1 MTRHDATSGA
11 AWVGGPEILDGF
23 SPALQG
29 ATLLNGIFVEAHD
42 GDLEARAAQAGT
54 ELRRIE
60 IPAEPAARRDFLAQ
74 WSAGN
79 ALWRR
84 GVPMSLLLLP
94 LAACGGGGGGST
106 PVPGAAGAVVNGYIA
121 NATVFRDVDNDGIR
135 DNDEPMTTTNANG
148 GFAGLLG
155 STNNTIIASGG
166 TNVTTNAPYFGILKA
181 PGTATIISPLT
192 TLVSEVLTATPAL
205 TTAQA
210 VAQVRTSLNLGAIDI
225 LNVDPIG
232 SGNTTLLKANL
243 QVANLINAVGGGANG
258 QAVAAR
264 LAALTTQPRD
274 LTDLA
279 FLTQVIT
286 GASIPV
292 NIAAV
297 AALVDQQND
306 AIAAAANNTIAILNV
321 QAAQPD
327 NLTVAQFKVLGTAPA
342 AGTYSIADTPA
353 NIQAAANSDAD
364 RAILTNASNVIA
376 STNTFMTL
384 PVAVAVKL
392 LAKNYDISDT
402 GENINAASD
411 SLLAGASAINVTQ
424 GSADVSVAEAR
435 KVTLSQGASYR
446 VVDTVTAIEAQVGTN
461 DEGNVLANA
470 SEIAVTGAGTLS
482 VPLAVALNLAAQTSY
497 NVVDTTEAIQ
507 ALINAGGADDDVLFA
522 AQAVDTSDGN
532 TLNVPVALA
541 SKVANAYNISDSS
554 ANIQAQ
560 INGSDTGGLLAG
572 AEEIRVAGQA
582 QPALI
587 VTAALAE
594 KVAVGTFNIVDTA
607 AEVNL
612 AAGRDSLSA
621 AGSVTVQGTEGAD
634 DLSLLQVSRG
644 LIIDGIKGDDTL
656 TGGAGDDS
664 LVGGDGDDVLDGARG
679 NDVLTGGRGN
689 DILFGNNTVDPGQ
702 LESDTADYGYLS
714 VGLTATLDASGTV
727 TLTVG
732 TGDVDTL
739 VSIKN
744 LRGTLFDDTLTGD
757 GGSNVLRGGLGNDVL
772 NGAGGSDTADY
783 GYLTA
788 GITVALDAL
797 GTVDVVAGPG
807 DSDTLISIENLAGG
821 AGNDELTGDAEA
833 NILTG
838 NAGLDQLSGGAGA
851 DTLTGGVGNDQLTGG
866 DGVDVFVFSTSLAN
880 NGGDVVTDFAVG
892 ADGDDID
899 FAFGAGGEDFQN
911 VLHGTGL
918 LVQQLAAGG
927 VLDDNAGLALITTP
941 QVALDA
947 DTARGLA
954 NLFGGVFENGD
965 VLFVAFDDGTKT
977 GIFRVSDSVLDQDSS
992 FDQAALLVTLQGVT
1006 AANLAPENFVD
1017 FAPVAPT

>member
-11 AWVGGPEILDGF
+11 AWVGGPDILDGF

-29 ATLLNGIFVEAHD
+29 GTLLNGIFVEANE
-42 GDLEARAAQAGT
+42 GDLEARAAAFGG

-60 IPAEPAARRDFLAQ
+60 IPTEPTARRDFFAQ

-106 PVPGAAGAVVNGYIA
+106 PIPGAGGAVVNGYISG
-121 NATVFRDVDNDGIR
+121 ATVFRDVNGNGVR
-135 DNDEPMTTTNANG
+135 DNNEPMATTNSGG

-155 STNNTIIASGG
+155 STNDTIIASGG

-192 TLVSEVLTATPAL
+192 TLVSEVLAATPAL

-232 SGNTTLLKANL
+232 SGNTALLKANL

-264 LAALTTQPRD
+264 LAALTTQARD

-292 NIAAV
+292 NAATV

-306 AIAAAANNTIAILNV
+306 AIAAAENNTNAILAV

-327 NLTVAQFKVLGTAPA
+327 NLTVAQFKALGTAPS
-342 AGTYSIADTPA
+342 AGTYSIADTPE
-353 NIQAAANSDAD
+353 NIQAAANSNAD
-364 RAILTNASNVIA
+364 RAILTNASNVVA
-376 STNTFMTL
+376 STNSFMTL

-392 LAKNYDISDT
+392 LSSNYDISDT
-402 GENINAASD
+402 GANINAASD
-411 SLLAGASAINVTQ
+411 SLLAGARAINVTQ

-435 KVTLSQGASYR
+435 KVTLGQGASYR
-446 VVDTVTAIEAQVGTN
+446 VVDTVAAIEAQVGTN
-461 DEGNVLANA
+461 DQGNVLANA

-482 VPLAVALNLAAQTSY
+482 VPLAVALKLAPQTSY

-507 ALINAGGADDDVLFA
+507 ARINAGDAQLNVLSA
-522 AQAVDTSDGN
+522 AQAVDTNDGG
-532 TLNVPVALA
+532 TLDVPVALA

-582 QPALI
+582 QPALV

-594 KVAVGTFNIVDTA
+594 KVTVGTFNIVDTA
-607 AEVNL
+607 TAITNAPGDIL
-612 AAGRDSLSA
+612 DAAGT
-621 AGSVTVQGTEGAD
+621 VTVQGTEGAD
-634 DLSLLQVSRG
+634 NLSLLAVSRG
-644 LIIDGIKGDDTL
+644 LIINGLGGNDTLVGGTGIDSIAGGTGADRIEGADGSDSLTGDAGNDILLGNDGNDTLSGGADADTL
-656 TGGAGDDS
+656 TGGSGD
-664 LVGGDGDDVLDGARG
+664 
-679 NDVLTGGRGN
+679 
-689 DILFGNNTVDPGQ
+689 
-702 LESDTADYGYLS
+702 
-714 VGLTATLDASGTV
+714 
-727 TLTVG
+727 
-732 TGDVDTL
+732 
-739 VSIKN
+739 
-744 LRGTLFDDTLTGD
+744 
-757 GGSNVLRGGLGNDVL
+757 
-772 NGAGGSDTADY
+772 
-783 GYLTA
+783 
-788 GITVALDAL
+788 
-797 GTVDVVAGPG
+797 
-807 DSDTLISIENLAGG
+807 
-821 AGNDELTGDAEA
+821 
-833 NILTG
+833 
-838 NAGLDQLSGGAGA
+838 DQLSGGAGA
-851 DTLTGGVGNDQLTGG
+851 D
-866 DGVDVFVFSTSLAN
+866 VFVFSTSLDN
-880 NGGDVVTDFAVG
+880 NGVDVVAGFEVG
-892 ADGDDID
+892 AAGDDID
-899 FAFGAGGEDFQN
+899 FAFGAGGEDFQD

-918 LVQQLAAGG
+918 LVQKLAAGG
-927 VLDDNAGLALITTP
+927 ILDVNAGLALVTTP
-941 QVALDA
+941 QIGLDA
-947 DTARGLA
+947 LVARELA
-954 NLFGGVFENGD
+954 NGLQSLFEDGD
-965 VLFVAFDDGTKT
+965 VLFLAFDDGTDT
-977 GIFRVSDSVLDQDSS
+977 GIFRVSDSVADEDTL
-992 FDQAALLVTLQGVT
+992 FDEAVLLVTLQGVT
-1006 AANLAPENFVD
+1006 VANLAPENFVD

>member
-11 AWVGGPEILDGF
+11 AWVGGPDILDGF

-29 ATLLNGIFVEAHD
+29 GTLLNGIFVEANE
-42 GDLEARAAQAGT
+42 GDLEARAAAFGG

-60 IPAEPAARRDFLAQ
+60 IPTEPTARRDFFAQ

-106 PVPGAAGAVVNGYIA
+106 PIPGAGGAVVNGYISG
-121 NATVFRDVDNDGIR
+121 ATVFRDVNGNGVR
-135 DNDEPMTTTNANG
+135 DNNEPMATTNSGG

-155 STNNTIIASGG
+155 STNDTIIASGG

-192 TLVSEVLTATPAL
+192 TLVSEVLAATPAL

-232 SGNTTLLKANL
+232 SGNTALLKANL

-264 LAALTTQPRD
+264 LAALTTQARD

-292 NIAAV
+292 NAATV

-306 AIAAAANNTIAILNV
+306 AIAAAENNTNAILAV

-327 NLTVAQFKVLGTAPA
+327 NLTVAQFKALGTAPS
-342 AGTYSIADTPA
+342 AGTYSIADTPE
-353 NIQAAANSDAD
+353 NIQAAANSNAD
-364 RAILTNASNVIA
+364 RAILTNASNVVA
-376 STNTFMTL
+376 STNSFMTL

-392 LAKNYDISDT
+392 LSSNYDISDT
-402 GENINAASD
+402 GANINAASD
-411 SLLAGASAINVTQ
+411 SLLAGARAINVTQ

-435 KVTLSQGASYR
+435 KVTLGQGASYR
-446 VVDTVTAIEAQVGTN
+446 VVDTVAAIEAQVGTN
-461 DEGNVLANA
+461 DQGNVLANA

-482 VPLAVALNLAAQTSY
+482 VPLAVALKLAPQTSY

-507 ALINAGGADDDVLFA
+507 ARINAGDAQLNVLSA
-522 AQAVDTSDGN
+522 AQAVDTNDGG
-532 TLNVPVALA
+532 TLDVPVALA

-582 QPALI
+582 QPALV

-594 KVAVGTFNIVDTA
+594 KVTVGTFNIVDTA
-607 AEVNL
+607 TAITNAPGDIL
-612 AAGRDSLSA
+612 DAAGT
-621 AGSVTVQGTEGAD
+621 VTVQGTEGAD
-634 DLSLLQVSRG
+634 NLSLLAVSRG
-644 LIIDGIKGDDTL
+644 LIINGLGGNDTLVGGTGIDSIAGGTGADRIEGADGSDSLTGDAGNDILLGNDGDDTLSGGADADTL
-656 TGGAGDDS
+656 TGGSGD
-664 LVGGDGDDVLDGARG
+664 
-679 NDVLTGGRGN
+679 
-689 DILFGNNTVDPGQ
+689 
-702 LESDTADYGYLS
+702 
-714 VGLTATLDASGTV
+714 
-727 TLTVG
+727 
-732 TGDVDTL
+732 
-739 VSIKN
+739 
-744 LRGTLFDDTLTGD
+744 
-757 GGSNVLRGGLGNDVL
+757 
-772 NGAGGSDTADY
+772 
-783 GYLTA
+783 
-788 GITVALDAL
+788 
-797 GTVDVVAGPG
+797 
-807 DSDTLISIENLAGG
+807 
-821 AGNDELTGDAEA
+821 
-833 NILTG
+833 
-838 NAGLDQLSGGAGA
+838 DQLSGGAGA
-851 DTLTGGVGNDQLTGG
+851 
-866 DGVDVFVFSTSLAN
+866 DVFVFSTSLAN
-880 NGGDVVTDFAVG
+880 NGVDVVAGFEVG
-892 ADGDDID
+892 AAGDDID
-899 FAFGAGGEDFQN
+899 FAFGAGGEDFQD

-918 LVQQLAAGG
+918 LVQKLAAGG
-927 VLDDNAGLALITTP
+927 ILDVNAGLALVTTP
-941 QVALDA
+941 QIGLDA
-947 DTARGLA
+947 LVARGLA
-954 NLFGGVFENGD
+954 NGLQSLFEDGD
-965 VLFVAFDDGTKT
+965 VLFLAFDDGTDT
-977 GIFRVSDSVLDQDSS
+977 GIFRVSDSVADEDTL
-992 FDQAALLVTLQGVT
+992 FDEAELLVTLQGVT
-1006 AANLAPENFVD
+1006 VGTLAPQNFVD
-1017 FAPVAPT
+1017 FAPVQEPV

>member
-11 AWVGGPEILDGF
+11 AWVGGPDILDGF

-29 ATLLNGIFVEAHD
+29 GTLLNGIFVEANE
-42 GDLEARAAQAGT
+42 GDLEARAAAFGG

-60 IPAEPAARRDFLAQ
+60 IPTEPTARRDFFAQ

-106 PVPGAAGAVVNGYIA
+106 PVPGAGGAVVNGYISG
-121 NATVFRDVDNDGIR
+121 ATVFRDVNGNGVR
-135 DNDEPMTTTNANG
+135 DNNEPMATTNSGG

-155 STNNTIIASGG
+155 STNDTIIASGG

-192 TLVSEVLTATPAL
+192 TLVSEVLAATPAL

-232 SGNTTLLKANL
+232 SGNTALLKANL

-264 LAALTTQPRD
+264 LAALTTQARD

-292 NIAAV
+292 NAATV

-306 AIAAAANNTIAILNV
+306 AIANAANTTNAILAV

-327 NLTVAQFKVLGTAPA
+327 NLTVAQFKALGTAPS
-342 AGTYSIADTPA
+342 AGTYSIADTPE
-353 NIQAAANSDAD
+353 NIQAAANSNAD
-364 RAILTNASNVIA
+364 RAILTNASNVVA
-376 STNTFMTL
+376 STNSFMTL

-392 LAKNYDISDT
+392 LSSNYDISDT
-402 GENINAASD
+402 GANINAASD
-411 SLLAGASAINVTQ
+411 SLLAGARAINVTQ

-435 KVTLSQGASYR
+435 KVTLGQGASYR
-446 VVDTVTAIEAQVGTN
+446 VVDTVAAIEAQVGTN
-461 DEGNVLANA
+461 DQGNVLANA

-482 VPLAVALNLAAQTSY
+482 VPLAVALKLAPQTSY

-507 ALINAGGADDDVLFA
+507 ARINAGDAQLNVLSA
-522 AQAVDTSDGN
+522 AQAVDTNDGG
-532 TLNVPVALA
+532 TLDVPVALA

-582 QPALI
+582 QPALV

-594 KVAVGTFNIVDTA
+594 KVTVGTFNIVDTA
-607 AEVNL
+607 TAITNAPGDIL
-612 AAGRDSLSA
+612 DAAGT
-621 AGSVTVQGTEGAD
+621 VTVQGTEGAD
-634 DLSLLQVSRG
+634 NLSLLAVSRG
-644 LIIDGIKGDDTL
+644 LIINGLGGNDTLVGGTGIDSIAGGTGADRIEGADGSDSLTGDAGNDILLGNDGDDTLSGGADADTL
-656 TGGAGDDS
+656 TGGSGD
-664 LVGGDGDDVLDGARG
+664 
-679 NDVLTGGRGN
+679 
-689 DILFGNNTVDPGQ
+689 
-702 LESDTADYGYLS
+702 
-714 VGLTATLDASGTV
+714 
-727 TLTVG
+727 
-732 TGDVDTL
+732 
-739 VSIKN
+739 
-744 LRGTLFDDTLTGD
+744 
-757 GGSNVLRGGLGNDVL
+757 
-772 NGAGGSDTADY
+772 
-783 GYLTA
+783 
-788 GITVALDAL
+788 
-797 GTVDVVAGPG
+797 
-807 DSDTLISIENLAGG
+807 
-821 AGNDELTGDAEA
+821 
-833 NILTG
+833 
-838 NAGLDQLSGGAGA
+838 DQLSGGAGA
-851 DTLTGGVGNDQLTGG
+851 
-866 DGVDVFVFSTSLAN
+866 DVFVFSTSLAN
-880 NGGDVVTDFAVG
+880 NGVDVVAGFEVG
-892 ADGDDID
+892 AAGDDID
-899 FAFGAGGEDFQN
+899 FAFGAGGEDFQD

-918 LVQQLAAGG
+918 LVQKLAAGG
-927 VLDDNAGLALITTP
+927 ILDVNAGLALVTTP
-941 QVALDA
+941 QIGLDA
-947 DTARGLA
+947 LVARGLA
-954 NLFGGVFENGD
+954 NGLQSLFEDGD
-965 VLFVAFDDGTKT
+965 VLFLAFDDGTDT
-977 GIFRVSDSVLDQDSS
+977 GIFRVSDSVADEDTL
-992 FDQAALLVTLQGVT
+992 FDEAELLVTLQGVT
-1006 AANLAPENFVD
+1006 VGTLAPQNFVD
-1017 FAPVAPT
+1017 FAPVQEPV

>member
-11 AWVGGPEILDGF
+11 AWVGGPDILDGF

-29 ATLLNGIFVEAHD
+29 GTLLNGIFVEANE
-42 GDLEARAAQAGT
+42 GDLEARAAAFGG

-60 IPAEPAARRDFLAQ
+60 IPTEPTARRDFFAQ

-106 PVPGAAGAVVNGYIA
+106 PIPGAGGAVVNGYISG
-121 NATVFRDVDNDGIR
+121 ATVFRDVNGNGVR
-135 DNDEPMTTTNANG
+135 DNNEPMATTNSGG

-155 STNNTIIASGG
+155 STNDTIIASGG

-192 TLVSEVLTATPAL
+192 TLVSEVLAATPAL

-232 SGNTTLLKANL
+232 SGNTALLKANL

-264 LAALTTQPRD
+264 LAALTTQARD

-292 NIAAV
+292 NAATV

-306 AIAAAANNTIAILNV
+306 AIAAAENNTNAILAV

-327 NLTVAQFKVLGTAPA
+327 NLTVAQFKALGTAPS
-342 AGTYSIADTPA
+342 AGTYSIADTPE
-353 NIQAAANSDAD
+353 NIQAAANSNAD
-364 RAILTNASNVIA
+364 RAILTNASNVVA
-376 STNTFMTL
+376 STNSFMTL

-392 LAKNYDISDT
+392 LSSNYDISDT
-402 GENINAASD
+402 GANINAASD
-411 SLLAGASAINVTQ
+411 SLLAGARAINVTQ

-435 KVTLSQGASYR
+435 KVTLGQGASYR
-446 VVDTVTAIEAQVGTN
+446 VVDTVAAIEAQVGTN
-461 DEGNVLANA
+461 DQGNVLANA

-482 VPLAVALNLAAQTSY
+482 VPLAVALKLAPQTSY

-507 ALINAGGADDDVLFA
+507 ARINAGDAQLNVLSA
-522 AQAVDTSDGN
+522 AQAVDTNDGG
-532 TLNVPVALA
+532 TLDVPVALA

-582 QPALI
+582 QPALV

-594 KVAVGTFNIVDTA
+594 KVTVGTFNIVDTA
-607 AEVNL
+607 TAITNAPGDIL
-612 AAGRDSLSA
+612 DAAGT
-621 AGSVTVQGTEGAD
+621 VTVQGTEGAD
-634 DLSLLQVSRG
+634 NLSLLAVSRG
-644 LIIDGIKGDDTL
+644 LIINGLGGNDTLVGGTGIDSIAGGTGADRIEGADGSDSLTGDAGNDILLGNDGDDTLSGGADADTL
-656 TGGAGDDS
+656 TGGSGD
-664 LVGGDGDDVLDGARG
+664 
-679 NDVLTGGRGN
+679 
-689 DILFGNNTVDPGQ
+689 
-702 LESDTADYGYLS
+702 
-714 VGLTATLDASGTV
+714 
-727 TLTVG
+727 
-732 TGDVDTL
+732 
-739 VSIKN
+739 
-744 LRGTLFDDTLTGD
+744 
-757 GGSNVLRGGLGNDVL
+757 
-772 NGAGGSDTADY
+772 
-783 GYLTA
+783 
-788 GITVALDAL
+788 
-797 GTVDVVAGPG
+797 
-807 DSDTLISIENLAGG
+807 
-821 AGNDELTGDAEA
+821 
-833 NILTG
+833 
-838 NAGLDQLSGGAGA
+838 DQLSGGAGA
-851 DTLTGGVGNDQLTGG
+851 
-866 DGVDVFVFSTSLAN
+866 DVFVFSTSLAN
-880 NGGDVVTDFAVG
+880 NGVDVVAGFEVG
-892 ADGDDID
+892 AAGDDID
-899 FAFGAGGEDFQN
+899 FAFGAGGEDFQD

-927 VLDDNAGLALITTP
+927 DLDDNAGLALVTTP
-941 QVALDA
+941 QIGLDA
-947 DTARGLA
+947 LVARELA
-954 NLFGGVFENGD
+954 NGLQSLFEDGD
-965 VLFVAFDDGTKT
+965 VLFLAFDDGTDT
-977 GIFRVSDSVLDQDSS
+977 GIFRVSDSVADEDTL
-992 FDQAALLVTLQGVT
+992 FDEAELLVTLQGVT
-1006 AANLAPENFVD
+1006 VANLAPENFVD

>member
-1 MTRHDATSGA
+1 MTFVPSAASMTRHDATSGA
-11 AWVGGPEILDGF
+11 AWVGGPDILDGF

-29 ATLLNGIFVEAHD
+29 GTLLNGIFVEANE
-42 GDLEARAAQAGT
+42 GDLEARAAAFGG

-60 IPAEPAARRDFLAQ
+60 IPTEPTARRDFFAQ

-106 PVPGAAGAVVNGYIA
+106 PIPGAGGAVVNGYISG
-121 NATVFRDVDNDGIR
+121 ATVFRDVNGNGVR
-135 DNDEPMTTTNANG
+135 DNDEPMATTNSGG

-155 STNNTIIASGG
+155 STNDTIIASGG

-192 TLVSEVLTATPAL
+192 TLVSEVLAATPAL

-232 SGNTTLLKANL
+232 SGNTALLKANL

-264 LAALTTQPRD
+264 LAALTTQARD

-292 NIAAV
+292 NAATV

-306 AIAAAANNTIAILNV
+306 AIAAAENNTNAILAV

-327 NLTVAQFKVLGTAPA
+327 NLTVAQFKALANAPA
-342 AGTYSIADTPA
+342 AGTYSIADTSE

-364 RAILTNASNVIA
+364 RAILTNASAIVA
-376 STNTFMTL
+376 STNSFMTL

-392 LAKNYDISDT
+392 LSSNYDISDT
-402 GENINAASD
+402 GANINAASD
-411 SLLAGASAINVTQ
+411 SLLAGARAINVTQ

-435 KVTLSQGASYR
+435 KVTLGQGASYR
-446 VVDTVTAIEAQVGTN
+446 VVDTVAAIEAQVGTN
-461 DEGNVLANA
+461 DQGNVLANA

-482 VPLAVALNLAAQTSY
+482 VPLAVALKLAPQTSY

-507 ALINAGGADDDVLFA
+507 ARINAGDAQLNVLSA
-522 AQAVDTSDGN
+522 AQAVDTNDGG
-532 TLNVPVALA
+532 TLDVPVALA

-582 QPALI
+582 QPALV

-594 KVAVGTFNIVDTA
+594 KVTVGTFNIVDTA
-607 AEVNL
+607 TAITNAPGDIL
-612 AAGRDSLSA
+612 DAAGT
-621 AGSVTVQGTEGAD
+621 VTVQGTEGAD
-634 DLSLLQVSRG
+634 NLSLLAVSRG
-644 LIIDGIKGDDTL
+644 LIINGLGGNDTLVGGTGIDSIAGGTGADRIEGADGSDSLTGDAGNDILLGNDGDDTLSGGADADTL
-656 TGGAGDDS
+656 TGGSGD
-664 LVGGDGDDVLDGARG
+664 
-679 NDVLTGGRGN
+679 
-689 DILFGNNTVDPGQ
+689 
-702 LESDTADYGYLS
+702 
-714 VGLTATLDASGTV
+714 
-727 TLTVG
+727 
-732 TGDVDTL
+732 
-739 VSIKN
+739 
-744 LRGTLFDDTLTGD
+744 
-757 GGSNVLRGGLGNDVL
+757 
-772 NGAGGSDTADY
+772 
-783 GYLTA
+783 
-788 GITVALDAL
+788 
-797 GTVDVVAGPG
+797 
-807 DSDTLISIENLAGG
+807 
-821 AGNDELTGDAEA
+821 
-833 NILTG
+833 
-838 NAGLDQLSGGAGA
+838 DQLSGGAGA
-851 DTLTGGVGNDQLTGG
+851 
-866 DGVDVFVFSTSLAN
+866 DVFVFSTSLAN
-880 NGGDVVTDFAVG
+880 NGVDVVAGFEVG
-892 ADGDDID
+892 AAGDDID
-899 FAFGAGGEDFQN
+899 FAFGAGGEDFQD

-927 VLDDNAGLALITTP
+927 DLDDNAGLALVTTP
-941 QVALDA
+941 QIGLDA
-947 DTARGLA
+947 LVARGLA
-954 NLFGGVFENGD
+954 NGLQSLFEDGD
-965 VLFVAFDDGTKT
+965 VLFIAFDDGTDT
-977 GIFRVSDSVLDQDSS
+977 GIFRVSDSVADEDTL
-992 FDQAALLVTLQGVT
+992 FDEAELLVTLQGVT
-1006 AANLAPENFVD
+1006 VANLAPENFVD

>member
-11 AWVGGPEILDGF
+11 AWVGGPDILDGF

-29 ATLLNGIFVEAHD
+29 GTLLNGIFVEANE
-42 GDLEARAAQAGT
+42 GDLEARAAAFGG

-60 IPAEPAARRDFLAQ
+60 IPTEPTARRDFFAQ

-106 PVPGAAGAVVNGYIA
+106 PIPGAGGAVVNGYISG
-121 NATVFRDVDNDGIR
+121 ATVFRDVNGNGVR
-135 DNDEPMTTTNANG
+135 DNDEPMATTNSGG

-155 STNNTIIASGG
+155 STNDTIIASGG

-192 TLVSEVLTATPAL
+192 TLVSEVLAATPAL

-232 SGNTTLLKANL
+232 SGNTALLKANL

-264 LAALTTQPRD
+264 LAALTTQARD

-292 NIAAV
+292 NAATV

-306 AIAAAANNTIAILNV
+306 AIAAAANNTNAILAV

-327 NLTVAQFKVLGTAPA
+327 NLTVAQFKALGTAPS
-342 AGTYSIADTPA
+342 AGTYSIADTPE
-353 NIQAAANSDAD
+353 NIQAAANSNAD
-364 RAILTNASNVIA
+364 RAILTNASNVVA
-376 STNTFMTL
+376 STNSFMTL

-392 LAKNYDISDT
+392 LSSNYDISDT
-402 GENINAASD
+402 GANINAASD
-411 SLLAGASAINVTQ
+411 SLLAGARAINVTQ

-435 KVTLSQGASYR
+435 KVTLGQGASYR
-446 VVDTVTAIEAQVGTN
+446 VVDTVAAIEAQVGTN
-461 DEGNVLANA
+461 DQGNVLANA

-482 VPLAVALNLAAQTSY
+482 VPLAVALKLAPQTSY

-507 ALINAGGADDDVLFA
+507 ARINAGDAQLNVLSA
-522 AQAVDTSDGN
+522 AQAVDTNDGG
-532 TLNVPVALA
+532 TLDVPVALA
-541 SKVANAYNISDSS
+541 SKIANAYNISDSS

-582 QPALI
+582 QPALV

-594 KVAVGTFNIVDTA
+594 KVTVGTFNIVDTA
-607 AEVNL
+607 TAITNAPGDIL
-612 AAGRDSLSA
+612 DAAGT
-621 AGSVTVQGTEGAD
+621 VTVQGTEGAD
-634 DLSLLQVSRG
+634 NLSLLAVSRG
-644 LIIDGIKGDDTL
+644 LIINGLGGNDTLVGGTGIDSIAGGTGADRIDGADGSDSLTGDAGNDILLGNDGNDTLSGGADADTL
-656 TGGAGDDS
+656 TGGSGD
-664 LVGGDGDDVLDGARG
+664 
-679 NDVLTGGRGN
+679 
-689 DILFGNNTVDPGQ
+689 
-702 LESDTADYGYLS
+702 
-714 VGLTATLDASGTV
+714 
-727 TLTVG
+727 
-732 TGDVDTL
+732 
-739 VSIKN
+739 
-744 LRGTLFDDTLTGD
+744 
-757 GGSNVLRGGLGNDVL
+757 
-772 NGAGGSDTADY
+772 
-783 GYLTA
+783 
-788 GITVALDAL
+788 
-797 GTVDVVAGPG
+797 
-807 DSDTLISIENLAGG
+807 
-821 AGNDELTGDAEA
+821 
-833 NILTG
+833 
-838 NAGLDQLSGGAGA
+838 DQLSGGAGA
-851 DTLTGGVGNDQLTGG
+851 
-866 DGVDVFVFSTSLAN
+866 DVFVFSTSLAN
-880 NGGDVVTDFAVG
+880 NGVDVVAGFEVG
-892 ADGDDID
+892 AAGDDID
-899 FAFGAGGEDFQN
+899 FAFGAGGEDFQD

-918 LVQQLAAGG
+918 LVQKLAAGG
-927 VLDDNAGLALITTP
+927 ILDVNAGLALVTTL
-941 QVALDA
+941 QIGLDA
-947 DTARGLA
+947 LVARELA
-954 NLFGGVFENGD
+954 NGLQSLFEDGD
-965 VLFVAFDDGTKT
+965 VLFLAFDDGTNT
-977 GIFRVSDSVLDQDSS
+977 GIFRVSDSVADEDTL
-992 FDQAALLVTLQGVT
+992 FDEAELLVTLQGVT
-1006 AANLAPENFVD
+1006 VANLAPENFVD

>member
-11 AWVGGPEILDGF
+11 AWVGGPDILDGF

-29 ATLLNGIFVEAHD
+29 GTLLNGIFVEANE
-42 GDLEARAAQAGT
+42 GDLEARAAAFGG

-60 IPAEPAARRDFLAQ
+60 IPTEPTARRDFFAQ

-106 PVPGAAGAVVNGYIA
+106 PIPGAGGAVVNGYISG
-121 NATVFRDVDNDGIR
+121 ATVFRDVNGNGVR
-135 DNDEPMTTTNANG
+135 DNNEPMATTNSGG

-155 STNNTIIASGG
+155 STNDTIIASGG

-192 TLVSEVLTATPAL
+192 TLVSEVLAATPAL

-232 SGNTTLLKANL
+232 SGNTALLKANL

-264 LAALTTQPRD
+264 LAALTTQARD

-292 NIAAV
+292 NAATV

-306 AIAAAANNTIAILNV
+306 LIAAAANITNAILAV

-327 NLTVAQFKVLGTAPA
+327 NLTVAQFKALGTAPS
-342 AGTYSIADTPA
+342 AGTYSIADTPE
-353 NIQAAANSDAD
+353 NIQAAANSNAD
-364 RAILTNASNVIA
+364 RAILTNASNVVA
-376 STNTFMTL
+376 STNSFMTL

-392 LAKNYDISDT
+392 LSSNYDISDT
-402 GENINAASD
+402 GANINAASD
-411 SLLAGASAINVTQ
+411 SLLAGARAINVTQ

-435 KVTLSQGASYR
+435 KVTLGQGASYR
-446 VVDTVTAIEAQVGTN
+446 VVDTVAAIEAQVGTN
-461 DEGNVLANA
+461 DQGNVLANA

-482 VPLAVALNLAAQTSY
+482 VPLAVALKLAPQTSY

-507 ALINAGGADDDVLFA
+507 ARINAGDAQLNVLSA
-522 AQAVDTSDGN
+522 AQAVDTNDGG
-532 TLNVPVALA
+532 TLDVPVALA

-582 QPALI
+582 QPALV

-594 KVAVGTFNIVDTA
+594 KVTVGTFNIVDTA
-607 AEVNL
+607 TAITNAPGDIL
-612 AAGRDSLSA
+612 DAAGT
-621 AGSVTVQGTEGAD
+621 VTVQGTEGAD
-634 DLSLLQVSRG
+634 NLSLLAVSRG
-644 LIIDGIKGDDTL
+644 LIINGLGGNDT
-656 TGGAGDDS
+656 
-664 LVGGDGDDVLDGARG
+664 LVGGTGIDNIAGGDGADRIDGSDG
-679 NDVLTGGRGN
+679 NDVLTGGDGN
-689 DILFGNNTVDPGQ
+689 DILLGNDGN
-702 LESDTADYGYLS
+702 
-714 VGLTATLDASGTV
+714 
-727 TLTVG
+727 
-732 TGDVDTL
+732 DTL
-739 VSIKN
+739 S
-744 LRGTLFDDTLTGD
+744 GGADADTLTG
-757 GGSNVLRGGLGNDVL
+757 GS
-772 NGAGGSDTADY
+772 
-783 GYLTA
+783 
-788 GITVALDAL
+788 
-797 GTVDVVAGPG
+797 G
-807 DSDTLISIENLAGG
+807 D
-821 AGNDELTGDAEA
+821 
-833 NILTG
+833 
-838 NAGLDQLSGGAGA
+838 DQLSGGAGA
-851 DTLTGGVGNDQLTGG
+851 
-866 DGVDVFVFSTSLAN
+866 DVFVFSTSLAN
-880 NGGDVVTDFAVG
+880 NGVDVVAGFEVG
-892 ADGDDID
+892 AAGDDID
-899 FAFGAGGEDFQN
+899 FAFGAGGEDFQD

-918 LVQQLAAGG
+918 LVQKLAAGG
-927 VLDDNAGLALITTP
+927 ILDVNAGLALVTTP
-941 QVALDA
+941 QIGLDA
-947 DTARGLA
+947 LVARELA
-954 NLFGGVFENGD
+954 NGLQSLFEDGD
-965 VLFVAFDDGTKT
+965 VLFLAFDDGTDT
-977 GIFRVSDSVLDQDSS
+977 GIFRVSDSVADEDTL
-992 FDQAALLVTLQGVT
+992 FDEAELLVTLQGVT
-1006 AANLAPENFVD
+1006 VGTLAPQNFVD
-1017 FAPVAPT
+1017 FAPVQEPV

>member
-11 AWVGGPEILDGF
+11 AWVGGPDILDGF

-29 ATLLNGIFVEAHD
+29 GTLLNGIFVEANE
-42 GDLEARAAQAGT
+42 GDLEARAAAFGG

-60 IPAEPAARRDFLAQ
+60 IPTEPTARRDFFAQ

-106 PVPGAAGAVVNGYIA
+106 PIPGAGGAVVNGYISG
-121 NATVFRDVDNDGIR
+121 ATVFRDVNGNGVR
-135 DNDEPMTTTNANG
+135 DNNEPMATTNSGG

-155 STNNTIIASGG
+155 STNDTIIASGG

-192 TLVSEVLTATPAL
+192 TLVSEVLAATPAL

-232 SGNTTLLKANL
+232 SGNTALLKANL

-264 LAALTTQPRD
+264 LAALTTQARD

-292 NIAAV
+292 NAATV

-306 AIAAAANNTIAILNV
+306 AIAAAENNTNAILAE

-327 NLTVAQFKVLGTAPA
+327 NLTVAQFKALGTAPS
-342 AGTYSIADTPA
+342 AGTYSIADTPE
-353 NIQAAANSDAD
+353 NIQAAANSNAD
-364 RAILTNASNVIA
+364 RAILTNASNVVA
-376 STNTFMTL
+376 STNSFMTL

-392 LAKNYDISDT
+392 LSSNYDISDT
-402 GENINAASD
+402 GANINAASD
-411 SLLAGASAINVTQ
+411 SLLAGARAINVTQ

-435 KVTLSQGASYR
+435 KVTLGQGASYR
-446 VVDTVTAIEAQVGTN
+446 VVDTVAAIEAQVGTN
-461 DEGNVLANA
+461 DQGNVLANA

-482 VPLAVALNLAAQTSY
+482 VPLAVALKLAPQTSY

-507 ALINAGGADDDVLFA
+507 ALINAGGAQLNVLSA
-522 AQAVDTSDGN
+522 AQAVDTNDGG
-532 TLNVPVALA
+532 TLDVPVALA

-582 QPALI
+582 QPALV
-587 VTAALAE
+587 VTADLAE
-594 KVAVGTFNIVDTA
+594 KVTVGTFNIVDTA
-607 AEVNL
+607 TAITNAPGDIL
-612 AAGRDSLSA
+612 DAAGT
-621 AGSVTVQGTEGAD
+621 VTVQGTEGAD
-634 DLSLLQVSRG
+634 NLSLLAVSRG
-644 LIIDGIKGDDTL
+644 LIINGLGGNDTLVGGTGIDSIAGGTGADRIEGADGSDSLTGDAGNDILLGNDGDDTLSGGADADTL
-656 TGGAGDDS
+656 TGGSGD
-664 LVGGDGDDVLDGARG
+664 
-679 NDVLTGGRGN
+679 
-689 DILFGNNTVDPGQ
+689 
-702 LESDTADYGYLS
+702 
-714 VGLTATLDASGTV
+714 
-727 TLTVG
+727 
-732 TGDVDTL
+732 
-739 VSIKN
+739 
-744 LRGTLFDDTLTGD
+744 
-757 GGSNVLRGGLGNDVL
+757 
-772 NGAGGSDTADY
+772 
-783 GYLTA
+783 
-788 GITVALDAL
+788 
-797 GTVDVVAGPG
+797 
-807 DSDTLISIENLAGG
+807 
-821 AGNDELTGDAEA
+821 
-833 NILTG
+833 
-838 NAGLDQLSGGAGA
+838 DQLSGGAGA
-851 DTLTGGVGNDQLTGG
+851 
-866 DGVDVFVFSTSLAN
+866 DVFVFSTSLAN
-880 NGGDVVTDFAVG
+880 NGVDVVAGFEVG
-892 ADGDDID
+892 AAGDDID
-899 FAFGAGGEDFQN
+899 FAFGAGGEDFQD

-927 VLDDNAGLALITTP
+927 DLDDNAGLALVTTP
-941 QVALDA
+941 QIGLDA
-947 DTARGLA
+947 LVARGLA
-954 NLFGGVFENGD
+954 NGLQSLFEDGD
-965 VLFVAFDDGTKT
+965 VLFLAFDDGTDT
-977 GIFRVSDSVLDQDSS
+977 GIFRVSDSVADEDTL
-992 FDQAALLVTLQGVT
+992 FDEAELLVTLQGVT
-1006 AANLAPENFVD
+1006 VANLAPENFVD

>member
-11 AWVGGPEILDGF
+11 AWVGGPDILDGF

-29 ATLLNGIFVEAHD
+29 GTLLNGIFVEANE
-42 GDLEARAAQAGT
+42 GDLEARAAAFGG

-60 IPAEPAARRDFLAQ
+60 IPTEPTARRDFFAQ

-106 PVPGAAGAVVNGYIA
+106 PIPGAGGAVVNGYISG
-121 NATVFRDVDNDGIR
+121 ATVFRDVNGNGVR
-135 DNDEPMTTTNANG
+135 DNNEPMATTNSGG

-155 STNNTIIASGG
+155 STNDTIIASGG

-192 TLVSEVLTATPAL
+192 TLVSEVLAATPAL

-232 SGNTTLLKANL
+232 SGNTALLKANL

-264 LAALTTQPRD
+264 LAALTTQARD

-292 NIAAV
+292 NAATV

-306 AIAAAANNTIAILNV
+306 AIAAAENNTNAILAV

-327 NLTVAQFKVLGTAPA
+327 NLTVAQFKALGTAPS
-342 AGTYSIADTPA
+342 AGTYSIADTPE
-353 NIQAAANSDAD
+353 NIQAAANSNAD
-364 RAILTNASNVIA
+364 RAILTNASNVVA
-376 STNTFMTL
+376 STNSFMTL

-392 LAKNYDISDT
+392 LSSNYDISDT
-402 GENINAASD
+402 GANINAASD
-411 SLLAGASAINVTQ
+411 SLLAGARAINVTQ

-435 KVTLSQGASYR
+435 KVTLGQGASYR
-446 VVDTVTAIEAQVGTN
+446 VVDTVAAIEAQVGTN
-461 DEGNVLANA
+461 DQGNVLANA

-482 VPLAVALNLAAQTSY
+482 VPLAVALKLAPQTSY

-507 ALINAGGADDDVLFA
+507 ARINAGDAQLNVLSA
-522 AQAVDTSDGN
+522 AQAVDTNDGG
-532 TLNVPVALA
+532 TLDVPVALA

-582 QPALI
+582 QPALV

-594 KVAVGTFNIVDTA
+594 KVTVGTFNIVDTA
-607 AEVNL
+607 TAITNAPGDIL
-612 AAGRDSLSA
+612 DAAGT
-621 AGSVTVQGTEGAD
+621 VTVQGTEGAD
-634 DLSLLQVSRG
+634 NLSLLAVSRG
-644 LIIDGIKGDDTL
+644 LIINGLGGNDTLVGGTGIDSIAGGTGADRIEGADGSDSLTGDAGNDILLGNDGDDTLSGGADADTL
-656 TGGAGDDS
+656 TGGSGD
-664 LVGGDGDDVLDGARG
+664 
-679 NDVLTGGRGN
+679 
-689 DILFGNNTVDPGQ
+689 
-702 LESDTADYGYLS
+702 
-714 VGLTATLDASGTV
+714 
-727 TLTVG
+727 
-732 TGDVDTL
+732 
-739 VSIKN
+739 
-744 LRGTLFDDTLTGD
+744 
-757 GGSNVLRGGLGNDVL
+757 
-772 NGAGGSDTADY
+772 
-783 GYLTA
+783 
-788 GITVALDAL
+788 
-797 GTVDVVAGPG
+797 
-807 DSDTLISIENLAGG
+807 
-821 AGNDELTGDAEA
+821 
-833 NILTG
+833 
-838 NAGLDQLSGGAGA
+838 DQLSGGAGA
-851 DTLTGGVGNDQLTGG
+851 
-866 DGVDVFVFSTSLAN
+866 DVFVFSTSLAN
-880 NGGDVVTDFAVG
+880 NGVDVVAGFEVG
-892 ADGDDID
+892 AAGDDID
-899 FAFGAGGEDFQN
+899 FAFGAGGEDFQD

-927 VLDDNAGLALITTP
+927 DLDDNAGLALVTTP
-941 QVALDA
+941 QIGLDA
-947 DTARGLA
+947 LVARGLA
-954 NLFGGVFENGD
+954 NGLQSLFEDGD
-965 VLFVAFDDGTKT
+965 VLFLAFDDGTDT
-977 GIFRVSDSVLDQDSS
+977 GIFRVSDSVADEDTL
-992 FDQAALLVTLQGVT
+992 FDEAELLVTLQGVT
-1006 AANLAPENFVD
+1006 VGTLAPQNFVD
-1017 FAPVAPT
+1017 FAPVQEPV

>member
-11 AWVGGPEILDGF
+11 AWVGGPDILDGF

-29 ATLLNGIFVEAHD
+29 GTLLNGIFVEANE
-42 GDLEARAAQAGT
+42 GDLEARAAAFGG

-60 IPAEPAARRDFLAQ
+60 IPTEPTARRDFFAQ

-106 PVPGAAGAVVNGYIA
+106 PIPGAGGAVVNGYISG
-121 NATVFRDVDNDGIR
+121 ATVFRDVNGNGVR
-135 DNDEPMTTTNANG
+135 DNNEPMATTNSGG

-155 STNNTIIASGG
+155 STNDTIIASGG

-192 TLVSEVLTATPAL
+192 TLVSEVLAATPAL

-232 SGNTTLLKANL
+232 SGNTALLKANL

-264 LAALTTQPRD
+264 LAALTTQARD

-292 NIAAV
+292 NAATV

-306 AIAAAANNTIAILNV
+306 AIAAAANNTNAILAV

-327 NLTVAQFKVLGTAPA
+327 NLTVAQFKALGTAPS
-342 AGTYSIADTPA
+342 AGTYSIADTPE
-353 NIQAAANSDAD
+353 NIQAAANSNAD
-364 RAILTNASNVIA
+364 RAILTNASNVVA
-376 STNTFMTL
+376 STNSFMTL

-392 LAKNYDISDT
+392 LSSNYDISDT
-402 GENINAASD
+402 GANINAASD
-411 SLLAGASAINVTQ
+411 SLLAGARAINVTQ

-435 KVTLSQGASYR
+435 KVTLGQGASYR
-446 VVDTVTAIEAQVGTN
+446 VVDTVAAIEAQVGTN
-461 DEGNVLANA
+461 DQGNVLANA

-482 VPLAVALNLAAQTSY
+482 VPLAVALKLAPQTSY

-507 ALINAGGADDDVLFA
+507 ARINAGDAQLNVLSA
-522 AQAVDTSDGN
+522 AQAVDTNDGG
-532 TLNVPVALA
+532 TLDVPVALA

-582 QPALI
+582 QPALV

-594 KVAVGTFNIVDTA
+594 KVTVGTFNIVDTA
-607 AEVNL
+607 TAITNAPGDIL
-612 AAGRDSLSA
+612 DAAGT
-621 AGSVTVQGTEGAD
+621 VTVQGTEGAD
-634 DLSLLQVSRG
+634 NLSLLAVSRG
-644 LIIDGIKGDDTL
+644 LIINGLGGNDTLVGGTGIDSIAGGTGADRIEGADGSDSLTGDAGNDILLGNDGNDTLSGGADADTL
-656 TGGAGDDS
+656 TGGSGD
-664 LVGGDGDDVLDGARG
+664 
-679 NDVLTGGRGN
+679 
-689 DILFGNNTVDPGQ
+689 
-702 LESDTADYGYLS
+702 
-714 VGLTATLDASGTV
+714 
-727 TLTVG
+727 
-732 TGDVDTL
+732 
-739 VSIKN
+739 
-744 LRGTLFDDTLTGD
+744 
-757 GGSNVLRGGLGNDVL
+757 
-772 NGAGGSDTADY
+772 
-783 GYLTA
+783 
-788 GITVALDAL
+788 
-797 GTVDVVAGPG
+797 
-807 DSDTLISIENLAGG
+807 
-821 AGNDELTGDAEA
+821 
-833 NILTG
+833 
-838 NAGLDQLSGGAGA
+838 DQLSGGAGA
-851 DTLTGGVGNDQLTGG
+851 
-866 DGVDVFVFSTSLAN
+866 DVFVFSTSLAN
-880 NGGDVVTDFAVG
+880 NGVDVVAGFEVG
-892 ADGDDID
+892 AAGDDID
-899 FAFGAGGEDFQN
+899 FAFGAGGEDFQD

-918 LVQQLAAGG
+918 LVQKLAAGG
-927 VLDDNAGLALITTP
+927 ILDVNAGLALVTTP
-941 QVALDA
+941 QIGLDA
-947 DTARGLA
+947 LVARELA
-954 NLFGGVFENGD
+954 NGLQSLFEDGD
-965 VLFVAFDDGTKT
+965 VLFLAFDDGTDT
-977 GIFRVSDSVLDQDSS
+977 GIFRVSDSVADEDTL
-992 FDQAALLVTLQGVT
+992 FDEAELLVTLQGVT
-1006 AANLAPENFVD
+1006 VGTLAPQNFVD
-1017 FAPVAPT
+1017 FAPVQEPV